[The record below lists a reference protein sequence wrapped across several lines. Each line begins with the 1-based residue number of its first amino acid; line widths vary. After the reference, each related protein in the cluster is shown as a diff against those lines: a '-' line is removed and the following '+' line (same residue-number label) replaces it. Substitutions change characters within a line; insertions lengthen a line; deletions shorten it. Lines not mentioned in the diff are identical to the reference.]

1 MRQRVGSVWAHQ
13 RGETSNRAD
22 RVTDG
27 APRHRPRTRHG
38 LSTEQESVLELQRL
52 AGNMAVANAL
62 TGGRSAEGVT
72 SIDRMELTREAV
84 NPENGIKSIRER
96 TENKS
101 TIALTRRTI
110 IDEPPIMRPEPATKG
125 PGGFTTRTQKIGAIP
140 EPKIEEWWPKEGRYK
155 TANDA
160 YLDVSHDWEKKLE
173 KGEDEHRDDAKLA
186 WELTWKKVKDTIN
199 SFAEKPGPPEATP
212 DAAKDALWRR
222 YVAALPKDL
231 QPEGRT
237 PSDAKQRDV
246 LAVEPGSFFAWMWE
260 LTIARDGRMY
270 HETHAAPAK
279 DPKNPPKDAIVEE
292 IAPASQFLVPGPLSP
307 AFIEEIRVK
316 YAPRKVIQGSKLK
329 AGGGDQGK
337 QG

>member
-1 MRQRVGSVWAHQ
+1 M
-13 RGETSNRAD
+13 
-22 RVTDG
+22 
-27 APRHRPRTRHG
+27 
-38 LSTEQESVLELQRL
+38 
-52 AGNMAVANAL
+52 
-62 TGGRSAEGVT
+62 T

-84 NPENGIKSIRER
+84 NPENGIKSIREN
-96 TENKS
+96 TANKS
-101 TIALTRRTI
+101 TIALTKRTI

-125 PGGFTTRTQKIGAIP
+125 PGGYTTRTQKIGAIP

-155 TANDA
+155 TAEDT

-199 SFAEKPGPPEATP
+199 SFAEKPGAPEATP
-212 DAAKDALWRR
+212 DAARDALWRR

-270 HETHAAPAK
+270 HETHAAPSK
-279 DPKNPPKDAIVEE
+279 DPKSPPKNAVVEE
-292 IAPASQFLVPGPLSP
+292 IAPASQFQVPGPLSP

-329 AGGGDQGK
+329 PGGGDQGK
-337 QG
+337 SA